1 MRRRVRARRPIRPLT
16 PLTADT
22 PFEGPIF
29 RGDAPAVRRTGHPAL
44 RARAGPTRRISPAR
58 VLPARWATGATAG
71 VPQLGAPRGAAAIR
85 QRLLTLLTRCA
96 VKAGGR
102 RAVAR
107 SAVGGAETTHALRS
121 GAFAGRGEHSACEGR
136 TGCAVCTVTQEIYV
150 GPAAG
155 WEGGCGSGGRGG
167 GGGARRARR
176 GTTNPEEW
184 LCFPR
189 GRCGLHAGAAAATD
203 VCRAP
208 LAVRFAAVG
217 TRSPRGAQDEHG
229 ARNERQESSP
239 GKGQRGRG
247 VGLRSHSI
255 LQRLRDVTSQTGTKG
270 LLRTLDQAVVLV
282 REARSLPRPSQ
293 RVNTGSPT
301 RRVSRRGPLSRR
313 RGDDPL
319 RDHPA
324 DQPRRLR
331 LQRAARPHGEGA
343 GRPLQPDGGEGLSR
357 SKATRSGCRST

>member
-136 TGCAVCTVTQEIYV
+136 TGCAVCTVTQESYV

-167 GGGARRARR
+167 GGRARRARR
-176 GTTNPEEW
+176 GTTVPCA
-184 LCFPR
+184 LDQRGVATR
-189 GRCGLHAGAAAATD
+189 GRSDDGADAD
-203 VCRAP
+203 RRP
-208 LAVRFAAVG
+208 
-217 TRSPRGAQDEHG
+217 
-229 ARNERQESSP
+229 
-239 GKGQRGRG
+239 
-247 VGLRSHSI
+247 
-255 LQRLRDVTSQTGTKG
+255 
-270 LLRTLDQAVVLV
+270 
-282 REARSLPRPSQ
+282 ARS
-293 RVNTGSPT
+293 V
-301 RRVSRRGPLSRR
+301 RRQDVEPGPAS
-313 RGDDPL
+313 
-319 RDHPA
+319 
-324 DQPRRLR
+324 
-331 LQRAARPHGEGA
+331 AR
-343 GRPLQPDGGEGLSR
+343 
-357 SKATRSGCRST
+357 